1 MKKLTL
7 FLFLISIVS
16 FAQDSCKV
24 SVMKH
29 SGTSN
34 YKKSSLKL
42 IEQLD
47 VDKDCNYHVLSFTVE
62 FTTDKHKEQYKFD
75 LPGNRIPEKVSKHL
89 IEADD
94 KIIFSNI
101 LVGTGYSKDKRVTMP
116 DIVLQVVK

>member
-1 MKKLTL
+1 MKKITL
-7 FLFLISIVS
+7 FLFLLSIAS

-24 SVMKH
+24 SIMKH

-34 YKKSSLKL
+34 YKRSSLKL
-42 IEQLD
+42 LKTLE
-47 VDKDCNYHVLSFTVE
+47 VDKNCNYHILSFTIA
-62 FTTDKHKEQYKFD
+62 FTTDKHKEEYKYD
-75 LPGNRIPEKVSKHL
+75 LPGNEIPEKVSKHL
-89 IEADD
+89 IVADD